1 MIRKKSKSNHNLT
14 YKKSGVSINEANR
27 MISKIGPQVKKTF
40 DKNVLNNIG
49 SFAALY
55 DISKIKHK
63 NPVLVS
69 GTDGV
74 GTKLRTAIK
83 LKRLDTIGIDL
94 VAMCVNDV
102 ICLGAKPLFFLDYY
116 STGKLKNNVAS
127 KIIKG
132 IINGC
137 KKSSVSLIG
146 GETAEMPNMYKNNDF
161 DIAGFCVGIAEK
173 TKLLPKKNIKHG
185 DIIIGLESSGL
196 HSNGYSLVNYMLDK
210 GIIKLNHKIKNKPL
224 RDIILKPTA
233 LYTDILSI
241 KSFDKV
247 KGIANIT
254 GGGLTENIP
263 RVIPKG
269 MTAEIN
275 LDINNL
281 PPLFSYIKDKG
292 NIKDTEMLKTFN
304 CGVGMILIVDKK
316 DLKIIENEI
325 KKKKFKY
332 KSIGRIIKSKTKR
345 IKYIL

>member
-210 GIIKLNHKIKNKPL
+210 GIIKLNHKIKNKLL

-292 NIKDTEMLKTFN
+292 NIKATEMLKTFN